1 MPAMREDYYELLD
14 APSSADKQQLR
25 AAYRRL
31 AMRYHPDHAGDD
43 PAAEE
48 RFKLIAEAWRVL
60 GNDDSRA
67 DYDAWLERHRRYERL
82 PELAAMPQKHARM
95 SSRQG
100 AERRRDRVS
109 ARESRAVRR
118 PRPFLLRQVPKVGY
132 LRYVLMCMCA
142 LLALQPFIRM
152 YSGLGQQGASPSEF
166 VHNNGLPP
174 GESPLPPEERH
185 RQLELYTRRLLHAAQ
200 AGDAQAQY
208 RYGYILYHGIEG
220 VIEPSPEAAV
230 HWWWLSAAQGNQHAR
245 FMLNSHAAWEPDPP
259 QDPPSAASVPG
270 ASTSQPEP
278 ALPSHPANR

>member
-14 APSSADKQQLR
+14 MPSSADKQQLR

-60 GNDDSRA
+60 GDDEKRA
-67 DYDAWLERHRRYERL
+67 DYDAWLDRHRRYERL
-82 PELAAMPQKHARM
+82 PELAAMPQKHVRM

-100 AERRRDRVS
+100 AERRRERTA
-109 ARESRAVRR
+109 ARSVRR

-152 YSGLGQQGASPSEF
+152 YAGQGQKRTPFSEPS
-166 VHNNGLPP
+166 HNKGLPP

-185 RQLELYTRRLLHAAQ
+185 RQLTLYLNRLLQSAG

-208 RYGYILYHGIEG
+208 RCGYIFYHGIEG
-220 VIEPSPEAAV
+220 VVEPSLESAV
-230 HWWWLSAAQGNQHAR
+230 HWWKLSAAQGNQNALH
-245 FMLNSHAAWEPDPP
+245 MLNAHAVW
-259 QDPPSAASVPG
+259 QSASSAEQEDPG
-270 ASTSQPEP
+270 ASAPLPEQ
-278 ALPSHPANR
+278 